1 MLGGSELKG
10 GCSVPVCVLDFHD
23 WQ

>member
-10 GCSVPVCVLDFHD
+10 GCSVPVGVLDFHD
-23 WQ
+23 